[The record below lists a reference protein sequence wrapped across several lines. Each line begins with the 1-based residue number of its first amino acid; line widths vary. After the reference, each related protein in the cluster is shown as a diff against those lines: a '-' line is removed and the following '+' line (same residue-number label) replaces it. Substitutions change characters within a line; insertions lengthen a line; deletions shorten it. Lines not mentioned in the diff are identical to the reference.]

1 MGLRRRV
8 ICGRFPLE
16 TKSELA
22 ASFIVKE
29 FGLGVET
36 MRRSV
41 LLTAWLAILP
51 AIVQAQGR
59 GAMPVMTH
67 APIAAPRVV
76 TRGVAAAPVRV
87 TGPVLGRSPA
97 GSRIFVRNAAAHP
110 RTAGAVGRV
119 TRGPAVRHVTPINN
133 NNVNL
138 EDTEEFS
145 EDFVP
150 VPGLGFDIPHLAATQ
165 GRRAAGAGHRHGFG
179 FGLSFPF
186 FGGAVFVPVSS
197 PVEEEA
203 PATEEPEEVAATE
216 PARPVRRERV
226 QELAPTPTVEAAA
239 APQRETE
246 EYVFVRRNGT
256 LFFAVAYAWENGTLR
271 YVTREGLW
279 HIVSGDALDL
289 GATQQFNEQ
298 RGLNFHL
305 PA

>member
-1 MGLRRRV
+1 M
-8 ICGRFPLE
+8 
-16 TKSELA
+16 
-22 ASFIVKE
+22 
-29 FGLGVET
+29 T
-36 MRRSV
+36 MRRSS
-41 LLTAWLAILP
+41 LLTAWLAIVP

-59 GAMPVMTH
+59 GAMPMMAH
-67 APIAAPRVV
+67 APVIAPHVV
-76 TRGVAAAPVRV
+76 MRGVAVAPARV
-87 TGPVLGRSPA
+87 TGAVLGRSPA
-97 GSRIFVRNAAAHP
+97 GSRIVVRNARVHP

-119 TRGPAVRHVTPINN
+119 THRPVVRPVTSV

-138 EDTEEFS
+138 DDVEEFS

-165 GRRAAGAGHRHGFG
+165 GRRAVGAGRRHGFG

-203 PATEEPEEVAATE
+203 PATEVPEEVAVTE
-216 PARPVRRERV
+216 PVRPVRRERV
-226 QELAPTPTVEAAA
+226 QEPAPTPTVEAAPA
-239 APQRETE
+239 AQHETE

-256 LFFAVAYAWENGTLR
+256 VFFAVAYSWDSGGTLR
-271 YVTREGLW
+271 YVTREGLR
-279 HIVSGDALDL
+279 HIISADALDL